1 MIGLGTLI
9 NTATVLVGGTVGIAM
24 GNKIPDRVRTIVV
37 QVIGMLTI
45 GLGLSDLLKT
55 HNMVFPLLGMVFGAV
70 IGEVLRIEDRLEG
83 IGEIIRKRFAKRQD
97 PGPFISGFVTASLL
111 FCIGPLTIL
120 GAIQDAS
127 GATIGTNPTQLFSV
141 GSAGNYELTI
151 TDFCG
156 NSDSS
161 LFLITEPPAIV
172 FVGPQDL
179 CTGIDSEVL
188 VSGGLEPYVFA
199 PSAPA
204 AFFVNAITNSVFGT
218 AGGTYDMTVT
228 DACNQS
234 GVVPFILTVC
244 DTEEPNILLINADE
258 YDNESFIIKGL
269 ESFPNSQ
276 LRIYNRWGGLM
287 YESLNYSNDNP
298 WNGTDVEDGVYFWIF
313 NRSDG
318 ISREGYVHVMHKKP

>member
-70 IGEVLRIEDRLEG
+70 IGEILRIEDRLEG

-127 GATIGTNPTQLFSV
+127 DATPQL
-141 GSAGNYELTI
+141 Y
-151 TDFCG
+151 
-156 NSDSS
+156 
-161 LFLITEPPAIV
+161 
-172 FVGPQDL
+172 
-179 CTGIDSEVL
+179 
-188 VSGGLEPYVFA
+188 
-199 PSAPA
+199 
-204 AFFVNAITNSVFGT
+204 
-218 AGGTYDMTVT
+218 
-228 DACNQS
+228 
-234 GVVPFILTVC
+234 
-244 DTEEPNILLINADE
+244 
-258 YDNESFIIKGL
+258 IIKGTL
-269 ESFPNSQ
+269 DGFMSVIFGAIHGVGVLFSAVSVFIVQGTLTLFGTRLDSLLNDRM
-276 LRIYNRWGGLM
+276 RIELFATGGLAVM
-287 YESLNYSNDNP
+287 AIGLNLLEIKKIRLGSLLPGLIITPVLVKLFAD
-298 WNGTDVEDGVYFWIF
+298 GTGLL
-313 NRSDG
+313 R
-318 ISREGYVHVMHKKP
+318 